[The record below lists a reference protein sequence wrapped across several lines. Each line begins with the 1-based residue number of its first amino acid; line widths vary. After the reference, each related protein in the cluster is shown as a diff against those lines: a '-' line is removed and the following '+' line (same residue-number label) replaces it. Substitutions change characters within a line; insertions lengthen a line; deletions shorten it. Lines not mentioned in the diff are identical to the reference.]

1 MKLKLPIIFLER
13 RNKAKYN
20 YVNRLNQ
27 NINQKPMLKN
37 ITLEELAEFT
47 QNESQILAEL
57 GLCTK
62 DEVIET
68 PSQHVVDNVLNYS
81 KALSIRKS
89 KIVGTIESVLN

>member
-13 RNKAKYN
+13 CNKAKYN

-57 GLCTK
+57 GLAK
-62 DEVIET
+62 EEVIEI
-68 PSQHVVDNVLNYS
+68 PSQHVVDSVLNYS